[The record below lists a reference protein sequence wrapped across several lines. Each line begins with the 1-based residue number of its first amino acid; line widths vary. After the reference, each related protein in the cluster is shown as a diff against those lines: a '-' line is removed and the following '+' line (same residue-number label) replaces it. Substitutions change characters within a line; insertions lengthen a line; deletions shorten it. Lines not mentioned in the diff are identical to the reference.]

1 MQAEYLTFSKD
12 KYINKK
18 RIMQYS
24 YLILLFFVQLPK
36 LSDMH
41 VSIDSIELSEQ
52 WKNRSNPLFVKI
64 VFFQNQCGMV

>member
-1 MQAEYLTFSKD
+1 
-12 KYINKK
+12 
-18 RIMQYS
+18 MQYS

-41 VSIDSIELSEQ
+41 VPINSIELSEQ
-52 WKNRSNPLFVKI
+52 WKNRSNSLFVKI

>member
-64 VFFQNQCGMV
+64 VFFQN